1 MQLSQKQK
9 KFLNLSLHFWNLAE
23 IRKIKKKK
31 KLTLIDFVHPKLQI
45 PKT

>member
-23 IRKIKKKK
+23 ILKIKKK